1 MKLLAVIFDLDGTV
15 LDNEDEYG
23 IAFKK
28 VLSGLGV
35 ETNSGFPHTQGIG
48 VEENW
53 KKLIPKFKIKTKKS
67 IGKLSK
73 ETQEAYLKL
82 LPKVTLKAGVIDFIN
97 DLKDSGVL
105 VALATSNTWPTV
117 EKVFDSLNLD
127 GVFETMTTAEE
138 VEFKKPDPEI
148 FLLTA
153 QKLGIDPENC
163 LVLEDTEAGIKA
175 AKDAGMKVVAIAREN
190 KHAKLLEKANKVIY
204 DYEKLSPEMLIN
216 IK

>member
-1 MKLLAVIFDLDGTV
+1 M
-15 LDNEDEYG
+15 
-23 IAFKK
+23 
-28 VLSGLGV
+28 
-35 ETNSGFPHTQGIG
+35 
-48 VEENW
+48 EENW

-190 KHAKLLEKANKVIY
+190 KHAKLLKKANKVIY
-204 DYEKLSPEMLIN
+204 DYKKLSPEMLIN